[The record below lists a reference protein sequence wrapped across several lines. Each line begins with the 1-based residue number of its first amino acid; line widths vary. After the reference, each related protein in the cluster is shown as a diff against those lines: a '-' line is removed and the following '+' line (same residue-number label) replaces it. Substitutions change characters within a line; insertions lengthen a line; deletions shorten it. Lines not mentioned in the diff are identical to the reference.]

1 MSKILV
7 TGGFGFIGSHL
18 VKMFSKE
25 HQVIIYGIDSKERNS
40 LRYFENE
47 THKENITHICGSIL
61 DTDKLNFA
69 LRDNI
74 DVVIHCAAIAGVSNY
89 FKYPV
94 STVVTNGIGTYNV
107 IDLCFKNNI
116 KKTINIS
123 SSEAYG
129 ISLLTHE
136 VDGQIVFDSSHN
148 HRLTYSIGKLFGDQL
163 VTAYHKQHNMN
174 VCSIRPF
181 GIWGPGQLGEGFLQ
195 IAIRKAIKNEDIPIV
210 GDGKQTR
217 DWCYI
222 DDFVNAIDMCTNLDP
237 HYAKDVSGKIINVG
251 DPRSY
256 DTIINTA
263 RSIVD
268 ILQSKSKFTFVER
281 KNVIDTPVRKS
292 NIKTAND
299 ILEWKPRASFEKSV
313 IETAEW
319 YRNNQVDCENISF

>member
-1 MSKILV
+1 MSKILI

-18 VKMFSKE
+18 VKKFSKE
-25 HQVIIYGIDSKERNS
+25 HQVIIYGIDPRERNT

-47 THKENITHICGSIL
+47 VHKENVTHIYGNIL
-61 DTDKLNFA
+61 DINKLNFA
-69 LRDNI
+69 LRD
-74 DVVIHCAAIAGVSNY
+74 DVDIVIHCAAMAGVSNY
-89 FKYPV
+89 FKYPA
-94 STVVTNGIGTYNV
+94 STIVTNGIGTYNV
-107 IDLCFKNNI
+107 IDLCLKNNI
-116 KKTINIS
+116 KKTINLS

-222 DDFVNAIDMCTNLDP
+222 DDFVNVIDICADP
-237 HYAKDVSGKIINVG
+237 YYKKDIAGKIINIG
-251 DPRSY
+251 DSRNY
-256 DTIINTA
+256 DSIINTA
-263 RSIVD
+263 KSVID
-268 ILQSKSKFTFVER
+268 ILKSKSKIVFVER
-281 KNVIDTPVRKS
+281 KNVKDTPIRKS
-292 NIKTAND
+292 NTTIAND
-299 ILEWKPRASFEKSV
+299 ILQWKPRASFEKSV
-313 IETAEW
+313 LETAEW
-319 YRNNQVDCENISF
+319 YKKYNVGEDISF